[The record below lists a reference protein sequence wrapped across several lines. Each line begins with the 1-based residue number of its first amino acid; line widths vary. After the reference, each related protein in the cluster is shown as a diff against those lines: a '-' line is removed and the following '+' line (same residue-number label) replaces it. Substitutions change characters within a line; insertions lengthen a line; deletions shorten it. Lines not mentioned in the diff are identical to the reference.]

1 MRVLLIED
9 DVLIRDVVTRGLEE
23 QQVYSVDAAADG
35 HTGLRMALE
44 VDYALIIL
52 DLMLP
57 GLDGWSLCD
66 KLRARRVSTPIL
78 MLTARDAVADR
89 VRGLEAGAD
98 DYLPKPFDFDE
109 LLARVRALLRRDK
122 VYKARVL
129 HVGHLEIDTGSRQ
142 VTCDGEEVRLTPRE
156 YALLEALAM
165 NEGRIL
171 TREAIRYRVWSDE
184 ESTSNTVDVYIGLLR
199 KKLEG
204 GLSDKLIHT
213 VHGLGYMLKSPSEV
227 ETSS

>member
-1 MRVLLIED
+1 
-9 DVLIRDVVTRGLEE
+9 
-23 QQVYSVDAAADG
+23 
-35 HTGLRMALE
+35 
-44 VDYALIIL
+44 
-52 DLMLP
+52 
-57 GLDGWSLCD
+57 
-66 KLRARRVSTPIL
+66 
-78 MLTARDAVADR
+78 
-89 VRGLEAGAD
+89 VRGLETGAD

-122 VYKARVL
+122 AYKARVL

>member
-23 QQVYSVDAAADG
+23 QQVYSVDTAADG
-35 HTGLRMALE
+35 QTGLRMALE

-109 LLARVRALLRRDK
+109 LLARVRALLRRDN

-171 TREAIRYRVWSDE
+171 TREAIQYRVWSDE

-204 GLSDKLIHT
+204 GLSGKLIHT
-213 VHGLGYMLKSPSEV
+213 VHGLGYMLKSPSGV